1 MMNGLLKG
9 GLSGECFGLL
19 FDKGTISHAEISD
32 NVKCLMLSPF
42 EYTLVMNPNLV
53 KRFSGLSNLY
63 SKRALQTITQSH
75 VVVIGVGG
83 VGSWAVEALARNAI
97 GAITMIDMDLVS
109 ESNINRQLPAL
120 SSTLG
125 RDKTAVLKDRIL
137 DINPECKVTIVD
149 DFVTLENVA
158 EIRSSEVVWDYVIEC
173 VDSFRV
179 KAAIIRHCKRNKL
192 PVTTVGGA
200 GGQIDPL
207 KIKQVDLSRTQHDA
221 LFSKTR
227 KILRQDYGFA
237 RNPKRVFSIPCVYS
251 DEQIRY
257 PDGQGGITMEKPEGS
272 EKSGLSCAGGIGS
285 SMQVTASFG
294 LTAVAYVINCLIEAA
309 NVEQIK

>member
-1 MMNGLLKG
+1 MT
-9 GLSGECFGLL
+9 S
-19 FDKGTISHAEISD
+19 
-32 NVKCLMLSPF
+32 
-42 EYTLVMNPNLV
+42 NLE
-53 KRFSGLSNLY
+53 KRFSGLRNLY
-63 SKRALQTITQSH
+63 GERGFQAVAQAHI
-75 VVVIGVGG
+75 VVIGVGG
-83 VGSWAVEALARNAI
+83 VGSWTVEALARNAV

-109 ESNINRQLPAL
+109 ESNINRQLPAM

-137 DINPECKVTIVD
+137 DINPECDVTIVD
-149 DFVTLENVA
+149 EFITLKNVA
-158 EIRSSEVVWDYVIEC
+158 EVLSSQVVWNYVIEC

-179 KAAIIRHCKRNKL
+179 KAAIIHHCKRNKL
-192 PVTTVGGA
+192 PMITVGGA
-200 GGQIDPL
+200 GGQINPL
-207 KIKQVDLSRTQHDA
+207 KIKQADLSRTQHDA

-285 SMQVTASFG
+285 SMQVTAAFG
-294 LTAVAYVINCLIEAA
+294 LTAVAYVINQLIMLKPQR
-309 NVEQIK
+309 VEKA

>member
-1 MMNGLLKG
+1 MILTDRHIN
-9 GLSGECFGLL
+9 
-19 FDKGTISHAEISD
+19 
-32 NVKCLMLSPF
+32 PF
-42 EYTLVMNPNLV
+42 CMTSNLIR
-53 KRFSGLSNLY
+53 RFSGLSNLY
-63 SKRALQTITQSH
+63 GERALQTIAQAH
-75 VVVIGVGG
+75 IVVIGVGG
-83 VGSWAVEALARNAI
+83 VGSWAVEALARNAV

-109 ESNINRQLPAL
+109 ESNINRQLPAM

-125 RDKTAVLKDRIL
+125 RDKTAVLKDRIA
-137 DINPECKVTIVD
+137 DINPDCDVTIVD
-149 DFVTLENVA
+149 EFIALENVA
-158 EIRSSEVVWDYVIEC
+158 ELLPSDARWDYVIEC

-179 KAAIIRHCKRNKL
+179 KAAIIHHCKKHKL
-192 PVTTVGGA
+192 PIITVGGA
-200 GGQIDPL
+200 GGQINPL

-221 LFSKTR
+221 LFAKTR

-257 PDGQGGITMEKPEGS
+257 PDGKGGISMEKPEGS

-294 LTAVAYVINCLIEAA
+294 LTAVAYVINKLIENA
-309 NVEQIK
+309 

>member
-1 MMNGLLKG
+1 M
-9 GLSGECFGLL
+9 
-19 FDKGTISHAEISD
+19 HP
-32 NVKCLMLSPF
+32 PF
-42 EYTLVMNPNLV
+42 ECALVMNPNLV

-63 SKRALQTITQSH
+63 GERALQAIAQSH

-83 VGSWAVEALARNAI
+83 VGSWAVEALARNAV

-125 RDKTAVLKDRIL
+125 RDKTAVLKDRIM
-137 DINPECKVTIVD
+137 DIHPECEVTIID

-158 EIRSSEVVWDYVIEC
+158 EILSSDVVWDYVIEC

-179 KAAIIRHCKRNKL
+179 KAAIISHCKRNKL
-192 PVTTVGGA
+192 PVITVGGA

-257 PDGQGGITMEKPEGS
+257 PDGQGGVTMEKPEGS

-294 LTAVAYVINCLIEAA
+294 LTAVAYVINQLIETAK
-309 NVEQIK
+309 VESMK